1 MSKSLSFSMIMAVVA
16 LGFTAPVFAQAR
28 SAVTSAELDAAVT
41 ERPVDVLD
49 AVRAFLATDRVRE
62 VANRMGVSVS
72 EASAAAAT
80 MDSESLNQVAEQAG
94 ITGEVLAGGAD
105 TIVIS
110 VTTVIIVLLLLILVT
125 R

>member
-1 MSKSLSFSMIMAVVA
+1 MIMAVAA

-28 SAVTSAELDAAVT
+28 SAVTRAELDAAVV

-49 AVRAFLATDRVRE
+49 AVREFLVTDRVRE
-62 VANRMGVSVS
+62 VANRMGLSIS
-72 EASAAAAT
+72 EVSAAAASL
-80 MDSESLNQVAEQAG
+80 DRESLDQIAEQAG
-94 ITGEVLAGGAD
+94 IKDEVLAGGAD

-110 VTTVIIVLLLLILVT
+110 ATTVIIVLLILSLLS